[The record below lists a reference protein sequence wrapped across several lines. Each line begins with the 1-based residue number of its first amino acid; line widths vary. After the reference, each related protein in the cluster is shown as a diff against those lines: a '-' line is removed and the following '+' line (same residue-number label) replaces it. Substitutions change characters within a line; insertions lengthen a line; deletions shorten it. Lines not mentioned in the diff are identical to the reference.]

1 MNSAELVRNPGR
13 HDHFVQLYKE
23 VDELADAVAEYVGA
37 GLQRGEAA
45 IVIATRQHRAAFLGR
60 LASTD
65 RG

>member
-23 VDELADAVAEYVGA
+23 VDELADAVAEYVGT

-45 IVIATRQHRAAFLGR
+45 IVIATRAAP
-60 LASTD
+60 
-65 RG
+65 RGLSWAARFH